1 MNRHRSKTNQEM
13 NDLVRLTV
21 SEVFSSWWQGR
32 HARGMSVKAVG
43 ASSQQIRKQKVR
55 RARSRSTS
63 NGLCLPARIY
73 LQKLHFLQNSAITGD
88 NYAKHGP
95 VGAFQIQIITHDA
108 LHCGAHSL
116 SQRCPN
122 HGYSVIILYIIR
134 GGGFFLPIPSAGI
147 PQGTVSHTGISV
159 VLGGCITYYA
169 CYHQNIQYEA
179 TFSEVFILAIWPI
192 MASEAWGTHSQEA
205 ESNEH

>member
-1 MNRHRSKTNQEM
+1 MMTGKARQRNVSQSSGGFITADQEAESQ
-13 NDLVRLTV
+13 T
-21 SEVFSSWWQGR
+21 SQEQIYFQWP
-32 HARGMSVKAVG
+32 MS
-43 ASSQQIRKQKVR
+43 ASQD
-55 RARSRSTS
+55 
-63 NGLCLPARIY
+63 

-134 GGGFFLPIPSAGI
+134 GEGFCLPIPSAGI
-147 PQGTVSHTGISV
+147 PQGMVSHTGISV

-179 TFSEVFILAIWPI
+179 TFSEVFILAI
-192 MASEAWGTHSQEA
+192 
-205 ESNEH
+205 